1 MFVFLSITVRNI
13 RYFTFHSFACRVVN
27 AFVYNT
33 HNSRFS
39 ELAQIKFL
47 VRLVEAAIKKV
58 RSTRAS
64 LIHCLL
70 LKHKS
75 KKTKKTPSGKPKK
88 TLLLQQVLDALLPKG
103 R

>member
-13 RYFTFHSFACRVVN
+13 RYFTFHSFACRMVN

-47 VRLVEAAIKKV
+47 IRLVEAAIKKL

-64 LIHCLL
+64 LIYCLL

-75 KKTKKTPSGKPKK
+75 KKQRKLLQASPKK
-88 TLLLQQVLDALLPKG
+88 PYSYSKF
-103 R
+103 